1 MKKII
6 LISMLILLIFAVSIT
21 SAANEVYF
29 YPDPAYVP
37 ECGNAHVQ
45 IRMNV
50 TDTIDTWSTMVEF
63 DDIYIDITYVDFTGA
78 FIQQPYANW
87 AHHGD
92 YITLAGVGLESVT
105 GDYLLATLFIVCEDN
120 SCCVSTLNFTGD
132 ENNERVISGAPEITV
147 YPATWTNGS
156 AQCIECGDVDCDRNI
171 NLLDSIEIY
180 NKVINPEYSLN
191 LPCVADVDCSGTY
204 EIPHITMVDAFEI
217 YNRVINP
224 SYVLSCCELY
234 E

>member
-6 LISMLILLIFAVSIT
+6 FSILMLLIFTVSVT
-21 SAANEVYF
+21 SAANEIYF
-29 YPDPAYVP
+29 APQPAYIP
-37 ECGNAHVQ
+37 ECGNAHIQ

-50 TDTIDTWSTMVEF
+50 TDTIDTYETMVEF
-63 DDIYIDITYVDFTGA
+63 DETCIDITYVDFTGA

-92 YITLAGVGLESVT
+92 YITLAGVGMDSVT
-105 GDYLLATLFIVCEDN
+105 GDYLIATLFIVCEDN
-120 SCCVSTLNFTGD
+120 SCISPLNFTGD
-132 ENNERVISGAPEITV
+132 ENNERVISGAPNITV
-147 YPATWTNGS
+147 YSATWINGS
-156 AQCIECGDVDCDRNI
+156 AQCIECGDVDCDGNI

-180 NKVINPEYSLN
+180 NRVINPEYSLN

-204 EIPHITMVDAFEI
+204 EIPHITMIDALEI

-224 SYVLSCCELY
+224 SYVLSCCELR
-234 E
+234 EG